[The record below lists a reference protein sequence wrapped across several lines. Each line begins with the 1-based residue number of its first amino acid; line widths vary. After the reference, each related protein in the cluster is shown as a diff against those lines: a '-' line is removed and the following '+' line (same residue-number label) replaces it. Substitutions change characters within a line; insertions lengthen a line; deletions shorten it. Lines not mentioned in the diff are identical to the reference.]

1 MAQKESLKVH
11 FFASGYC
18 LAHDLF
24 VDPQNGK
31 GKCPFYAVWALIES
45 PHHGYMLFDTGYSQ
59 AFMDATEKFPDRLYR
74 WATPIV
80 LQPEESALQLLKN
93 RGISA
98 SQIQYVILSHFH
110 ADHIA
115 GLRDFPDAKII
126 CSKIAYLQVKQN
138 KGISAVS
145 KGILHQLLPRDYEKR
160 LLFIEDM
167 ADSVSIHPCGLKEFS
182 ILGIHEIKWVLLP
195 GHAKGM
201 LGFIFKNNEQHLF
214 YATDAAWRY
223 ETYRKKILPHRIVN
237 IFFDSWKDYQ
247 LTQQHIR
254 DFENLHPESTILF
267 THCPKT
273 LQHIQNV
280 IQG

>member
-1 MAQKESLKVH
+1 
-11 FFASGYC
+11 
-18 LAHDLF
+18 
-24 VDPQNGK
+24 
-31 GKCPFYAVWALIES
+31 
-45 PHHGYMLFDTGYSQ
+45 
-59 AFMDATEKFPDRLYR
+59 
-74 WATPIV
+74 
-80 LQPEESALQLLKN
+80 
-93 RGISA
+93 
-98 SQIQYVILSHFH
+98 
-110 ADHIA
+110 
-115 GLRDFPDAKII
+115 
-126 CSKIAYLQVKQN
+126 
-138 KGISAVS
+138 
-145 KGILHQLLPRDYEKR
+145 
-160 LLFIEDM
+160 
-167 ADSVSIHPCGLKEFS
+167 
-182 ILGIHEIKWVLLP
+182 
-195 GHAKGM
+195 M